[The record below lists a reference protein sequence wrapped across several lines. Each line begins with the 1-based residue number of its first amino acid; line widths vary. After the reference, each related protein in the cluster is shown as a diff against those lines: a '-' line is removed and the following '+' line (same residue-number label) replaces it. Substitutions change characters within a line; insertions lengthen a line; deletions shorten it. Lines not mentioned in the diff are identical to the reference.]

1 MRKPIPRGRDGS
13 SSQPSSHALYPLASL
28 LLLKPLITFCCPFFF
43 LIKPHSKGW
52 GIVLRG
58 LEEKKRGK
66 DRMVNA
72 WGSREGKGHNV
83 YSMNKSGKG
92 PFSPDTDK

>member
-43 LIKPHSKGW
+43 SVNLI
-52 GIVLRG
+52 LRAGG
-58 LEEKKRGK
+58 LYYGGPRRKREEKTEWLMPGGQERAR
-66 DRMVNA
+66 DIT
-72 WGSREGKGHNV
+72 SIL
-83 YSMNKSGKG
+83 
-92 PFSPDTDK
+92 